1 MTFYEKRAL
10 LLELL
15 FRKSGLSLP
24 EEHGLG
30 LSIVL

>member
-1 MTFYEKRAL
+1 MTSYEKRAL

-24 EEHGLG
+24 ELVEDPE
-30 LSIVL
+30 